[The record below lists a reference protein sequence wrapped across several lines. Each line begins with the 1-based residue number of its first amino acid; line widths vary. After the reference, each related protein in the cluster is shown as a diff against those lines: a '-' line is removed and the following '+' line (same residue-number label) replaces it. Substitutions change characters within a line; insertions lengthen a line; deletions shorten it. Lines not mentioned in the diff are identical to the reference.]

1 MNSTPKNRAGDDF
14 TAEMRDKQA
23 RGKDP
28 YGDPEEERNIGG
40 ESFTSQEQHRLAL
53 QMVDD
58 PEALMT
64 EAQRTGDSVPGVRRK
79 YVRILSDI
87 PEQSGQ
93 CTSANLSKKK
103 PQGGQK
109 SH

>member
-1 MNSTPKNRAGDDF
+1 MSNIPKNHGGGDF
-14 TAEMRDKQA
+14 TAAMRDQQA

-28 YGDPEEERNIGG
+28 YGDPEERNIGG
-40 ESFTSQEQHRLAL
+40 ESFMIQEQRHLAL

-58 PEALMT
+58 PEGLMT

-79 YVRILSDI
+79 YERILSGI

-93 CTSANLSKKK
+93 CTSANLPKKK
-103 PQGGQK
+103 FQRGQK
-109 SH
+109 SR